1 MHNADATAVATAYL
15 ATWNADRPPAER
27 QALLRRHWSP
37 EATYADPLAEVAGHD
52 DLDALVAGVHE
63 RFPGFVFPVGGRGG
77 RAPPAGAVPV
87 GPRPE
92 GAEPVV
98 VGSDVVVL
106 DEDGRVADVRG
117 FLDQVPA

>member
-1 MHNADATAVATAYL
+1 MHHTDATAVATAYL
-15 ATWNADRPPAER
+15 ATWNATDPSER

-37 EATYADPLAEVAGHD
+37 VATYTDPLAEAAGHD

-63 RFPGFVFPVGGRGG
+63 QFPGFVFSSVGEAEGHHRQVRFQWGLG
-77 RAPPAGAVPV
+77 
-87 GPRPE
+87 PE

-98 VGSDVVVL
+98 IGSDVVVL
-106 DEDGRVADVRG
+106 DESGRVADVRG